1 MRAALSSEALDMLFL
16 DARTHRAWRNHPASD
31 DILRKLYD
39 RVRMGPTSTNC
50 CPGRFVFI
58 GSKEAKER
66 LAPAVYRPDYD
77 RACNRDR
84 GYRYEIPR
92 TPAQVVAS

>member
-1 MRAALSSEALDMLFL
+1 VRAALSSEALDMLFL
-16 DARTHRAWRNHPASD
+16 DARTHRAWRNTRPLTTYCASFMIESGWAD
-31 DILRKLYD
+31 QHEL
-39 RVRMGPTSTNC
+39 

-58 GSKEAKER
+58 GSKEAKEQ